1 MDLHFVPFP
10 GPSSS
15 GDQVLG
21 KRGHCNLLPP
31 LSLLLGFLGV
41 KLAHLLR
48 CAVCLFWGAD
58 LWLRPA
64 WWMSTIQ
71 NPKKSWLA
79 TKPACSL
86 VDDASLGLQL
96 PLLALAAPT
105 CLSPAGDGL
114 VRSWL
119 ALLSPLFCEQ
129 AWQCLRVRAFHRI
142 AIPQSGLLSEVSSL
156 GLPSGHSGLVL
167 TLSNAAHASLP
178 SPCLLV
184 VDVGFCT
191 ASLLGVTIWHEI
203 CGF

>member
-1 MDLHFVPFP
+1 MFGERGCCDLSP
-10 GPSSS
+10 PS
-15 GDQVLG
+15 
-21 KRGHCNLLPP
+21 
-31 LSLLLGFLGV
+31 SLLLGFLGV
-41 KLAHLLR
+41 QLAHLLR
-48 CAVCLFWGAD
+48 RML
-58 LWLRPA
+58 
-64 WWMSTIQ
+64 TIQ

-86 VDDASLGLQL
+86 VDDASLGPQL

-142 AIPQSGLLSEVSSL
+142 AIPQSGLLFQAGFLRLS
-156 GLPSGHSGLVL
+156 SGHSGRVL
-167 TLSNAAHASLP
+167 TLSSAACASLP
-178 SPCLLV
+178 SLCLLV
-184 VDVGFCT
+184 GNAGVCAAF
-191 ASLLGVTIWHEI
+191 LLGVTVGHVI